1 MPPSPAVLG
10 VDVGATL
17 AKLAFRGEALHTEHM
32 PSGDLDGVRAR
43 IIELAPRRI
52 VATGGG
58 ADALGD
64 ALGGVVVEHLP
75 EFEAWSRGAPRV
87 AADEGLTLPPCYLV
101 VSLGTG
107 TSVLA
112 IRDGSATRVGGTG
125 LGGGTILGLGR
136 LLLGAGTFT
145 EIADLASRGQR
156 SAVDLVVSDIY
167 RGPSPLPGDLTAAN
181 FAKLGSTKLPDLAHA
196 LLGLVGENVALVS
209 AGLARLAGANV
220 VLYGGSTLSDNP
232 ALRGVLERTTALAGL
247 TARFLTRGAYCGAV
261 GAALLGCEQG

>member
-1 MPPSPAVLG
+1 L
-10 VDVGATL
+10 
-17 AKLAFRGEALHTEHM
+17 
-32 PSGDLDGVRAR
+32 PSGDLEAVRAR
-43 IIELAPRRI
+43 LLALAPRRI

-58 ADALGD
+58 ADRLG
-64 ALGGVVVEHLP
+64 ARVGGVVVEHLP

-87 AADEGLTLPPCYLV
+87 AADEGLALPPRYLV

-112 IRDGSATRVGGTG
+112 IAEGSAMRVGGTG

-136 LLLGAGTFT
+136 LLLGAGTFG
-145 EIADLASRGQR
+145 EIAELAARGRR

-167 RGPSPLPGDLTAAN
+167 RGECPLPGDLTASN
-181 FAKLGSTKLPDLAHA
+181 FAKLGSTELPDLAHA
-196 LLGLVGENVALVS
+196 LVGLVGENVALVS
-209 AGLARLAGANV
+209 AGLARLAGADV

-232 ALRGVLERTTALAGL
+232 ALRGVLERTTAFAGL

-261 GAALLGCEQG
+261 GAALFGCEEG